1 MSRKFFPPKGRKRK
15 IESVSLV
22 LLFLMVLVRAL
33 VRGSE
38 LSANRILDES
48 QTGLADLMQLYE
60 PTFMW

>member
-38 LSANRILDES
+38 LSANRILDV
-48 QTGLADLMQLYE
+48 G
-60 PTFMW
+60 